1 MTDFDVVFIDD
12 DKEVLEAYAQTLE
25 LEGFS
30 VRPCRTAAS
39 GIEKL
44 TAETGAVVVTDV
56 RMPQRDGFQ
65 ALAAIRQIDPDIPVI
80 MVTGHGDIPMAL
92 KALRAGAWD
101 FIEKPADPALL
112 VEAVRRAQAHRKVI
126 LENRGL
132 RALTN
137 DVSSW
142 EGRVIGRSP
151 AVARMR
157 QQLQMLS
164 DVDVD
169 VLILGE
175 TGTGKEVAARA
186 LHDLGSRRDGR
197 FVAVNCG
204 AIPETMLESELF
216 GHEQGAF
223 TGAQAR
229 RIGKIEHADGG
240 TLFFDEIESMPL
252 AAQVRLLRVLQERTI
267 ERLGSNTERQVNLR
281 IVTATKV
288 DLNKLAA
295 EGRFREDLA
304 YRLDIARVE
313 IPPLRQR
320 GRDIVLLFGHFL
332 DLAARR
338 QGRATPVAD
347 AATIEQ
353 LMAHD
358 WPGNV
363 RELRNAAERFV
374 LGMGLP
380 NPAQPA
386 AAAGDPDDLLEQKLN
401 RAERAIIIDAL
412 ASHEGRMGETAE
424 ALGISRKTLY
434 LKMRKLEIAARP
446 EDEAG

>member
-1 MTDFDVVFIDD
+1 
-12 DKEVLEAYAQTLE
+12 
-25 LEGFS
+25 
-30 VRPCRTAAS
+30 
-39 GIEKL
+39 
-44 TAETGAVVVTDV
+44 
-56 RMPQRDGFQ
+56 
-65 ALAAIRQIDPDIPVI
+65 
-80 MVTGHGDIPMAL
+80 
-92 KALRAGAWD
+92 
-101 FIEKPADPALL
+101 
-112 VEAVRRAQAHRKVI
+112 
-126 LENRGL
+126 
-132 RALTN
+132 
-137 DVSSW
+137 
-142 EGRVIGRSP
+142 
-151 AVARMR
+151 
-157 QQLQMLS
+157 
-164 DVDVD
+164 
-169 VLILGE
+169 
-175 TGTGKEVAARA
+175 
-186 LHDLGSRRDGR
+186 
-197 FVAVNCG
+197 
-204 AIPETMLESELF
+204 
-216 GHEQGAF
+216 
-223 TGAQAR
+223 
-229 RIGKIEHADGG
+229 
-240 TLFFDEIESMPL
+240 
-252 AAQVRLLRVLQERTI
+252 LRVLQERTI

-320 GRDIVLLFGHFL
+320 GRDIVLLFSHFL

-347 AATIEQ
+347 AGTIEQ

-386 AAAGDPDDLLEQKLN
+386 AAAGDPDDLLEQTLN

>member
-30 VRPCRTAAS
+30 VRACRTAAA

-44 TAETGAVVVTDV
+44 SADTRAVVVTDV

-65 ALAAIRQIDPDIPVI
+65 ALAAIHQIDPDIPVI
-80 MVTGHGDIPMAL
+80 IVTGHGDIPMAL
-92 KALRAGAWD
+92 RALRAGAWD

-112 VEAVRRAQAHRKVI
+112 VEAVRRAQAQRRI
-126 LENRGL
+126 IMENRGL

-137 DVSSW
+137 DAGSW

-151 AVARMR
+151 SAARLR

-186 LHDLGSRRDGR
+186 LHELGSRRAGR

-204 AIPETMLESELF
+204 AIPGSMLESELF

-267 ERLGSNTERQVNLR
+267 ERLGSNTEREVNVR
-281 IVTATKV
+281 IITATKV

-320 GRDIVLLFGHFL
+320 GRDIVLLFSHFL

-338 QGRATPVAD
+338 QGRATPVVD
-347 AATIEQ
+347 PATIDQ

-380 NPAQPA
+380 NPGQAPA
-386 AAAGDPDDLLEQKLN
+386 PIEGTDLLEQKLN
-401 RAERAIIIDAL
+401 RAEKAIIVDAL
-412 ASHEGRMGETAE
+412 ALHDGRMGETAE

-434 LKMRKLEIAARP
+434 LKMRKLDIAARP

>member
-30 VRPCRTAAS
+30 VRACRTAAA

-44 TAETGAVVVTDV
+44 SADTRAVVVTDV

-65 ALAAIRQIDPDIPVI
+65 ALAAIHQIDPDIPVI
-80 MVTGHGDIPMAL
+80 IVTGHGDIPMAL
-92 KALRAGAWD
+92 RALRAGAWD

-112 VEAVRRAQAHRKVI
+112 VEAVRRAQAQRRI
-126 LENRGL
+126 IMENRGL

-137 DVSSW
+137 DAGSW

-151 AVARMR
+151 SAARLR

-186 LHDLGSRRDGR
+186 LHELGSRRAGR

-204 AIPETMLESELF
+204 AIPESMLESELF

-267 ERLGSNTERQVNLR
+267 ERLGSNTEREVNVR
-281 IVTATKV
+281 IITATKV

-320 GRDIVLLFGHFL
+320 GRDIVLLFSHFL

-338 QGRATPVAD
+338 QGRATPVVD
-347 AATIEQ
+347 PATIDQ

-380 NPAQPA
+380 NPGQAPA
-386 AAAGDPDDLLEQKLN
+386 PIEGTDLLEQKLN
-401 RAERAIIIDAL
+401 RAEKAIIVDAL
-412 ASHEGRMGETAE
+412 ALHDGRMGETAE

-434 LKMRKLEIAARP
+434 LKMRKLDIAARP